1 MTGKHTSFRLFRS
14 LALFTTG
21 ALITVAC
28 TKVKVSWDQQA
39 SAAAPGTSPLPA
51 AVAPAIPQ
59 AAQPTLPPPTANQI
73 ADARG
78 LSRTFSQVA
87 EQVSPSVVAI
97 RVAKKQKIKVMRRG
111 NPFGRDLPF
120 HFGPFG
126 SPFGMPDGE
135 DDDGSDGGE
144 ERQGPVQ
151 RGAGS
156 GVVIDAKGYILT
168 NNHVVGE
175 ADDIKVQFIDGKELP
190 AKIVGTDSKS
200 DLAVIRVE
208 PKDYT
213 LKAARLG
220 DSEKLLV
227 GEWVMA
233 IGNPFGLDHTVTV
246 GVISAKGRSGI
257 GENRSS
263 YQDFLQTDA
272 SINPGNS
279 GGPLVNLSGEVIG
292 INTAIL
298 GPGGNIGIGFAVP
311 SDMAK
316 PIVSELLTSGKVHR
330 PFLGISMQPYEPDL
344 AKAMGGPEKGAL
356 VQGLTAGGPAEKAGV
371 RRGDII
377 TKVDGKPI
385 ANSRE
390 VQRQVLTHRV
400 GDSVALELWRDG
412 KLVTLGAK
420 AGELPSDDAP
430 PTAAVSDDASSTRAK
445 LGLGLQGL
453 TPQLAERLG
462 TKNAQGVVIGSIKP
476 GSPAAEAGLQRGDI
490 IAEIDRHP
498 VKSVDEATKLL
509 SVARPGGHVL
519 LIQRG
524 DNNVYVLI
532 RPNTP

>member
-1 MTGKHTSFRLFRS
+1 MTGKSTSFRLFRS

-39 SAAAPGTSPLPA
+39 SAAAPGAAAPA
-51 AVAPAIPQ
+51 AVAPLLPQ
-59 AAQPTLPPPTANQI
+59 TQAPSLPPPTPSQI
-73 ADARG
+73 ADARS

-111 NPFGRDLPF
+111 SPFGRELPF

-126 SPFGMPDGE
+126 SPFGMPDDDG
-135 DDDGSDGGE
+135 DDDGTE

-190 AKIVGTDSKS
+190 AKIVGTDSRS
-200 DLAVIRVE
+200 DLAVIRVD
-208 PKDYT
+208 PKDYS

-257 GENRSS
+257 GENRSN

-316 PIVSELLTSGKVHR
+316 PVVSELIASGKVHR
-330 PFLGISMQPYEPDL
+330 PFLGITMQPYEPDL

-356 VQGLTAGGPAEKAGV
+356 VQGLTGGGPAEKAGV

-377 TKVDGKPI
+377 TKVDGKAI

-400 GDSVALELWRDG
+400 GDPVALEIWRDG
-412 KLVTLGAK
+412 KMVTISAK
-420 AGELPSDDAP
+420 AGELPSDEAP
-430 PTAAVSDDASSTRAK
+430 AQSAGSTDDANSARAK
-445 LGLGLQGL
+445 LGLALQPL

-462 TKNAQGVVIGSIKP
+462 IKGGQGVVIGGVKP
-476 GSPAAEAGLQRGDI
+476 GSPAAEAGLHQGDV
-490 IAEIDRHP
+490 IAEVDRHP

-509 SVARPGGHVL
+509 GQARPGGHVL

-524 DNNVYVLI
+524 DSSVYILI
-532 RPNTP
+532 RPSTP

>member
-1 MTGKHTSFRLFRS
+1 MNGKPTTFRLFRS

-39 SAAAPGTSPLPA
+39 SAAAPGSQTA
-51 AVAPAIPQ
+51 AVVSPAVPP
-59 AAQPTLPPPTANQI
+59 ATQPSLPPPTANQI
-73 ADARG
+73 ADARS

-87 EQVSPSVVAI
+87 EQVSPSVVSI

-111 NPFGRDLPF
+111 NPFGREFPF

-126 SPFGMPDGE
+126 SPFGAPDEEG
-135 DDDGSDGGE
+135 DDDGGE

-151 RGAGS
+151 RGSGS
-156 GVVIDAKGYILT
+156 GVVIDTKGYILT
-168 NNHVVGE
+168 NNHVVGD
-175 ADDIKVQFIDGKELP
+175 ADDIKVQFIDGKELS
-190 AKIVGTDSKS
+190 AKIVGTDSRS

-208 PKDYT
+208 AKDYA
-213 LKAARLG
+213 LKAAKLG

-257 GENRSS
+257 GENRGN

-330 PFLGISMQPYEPDL
+330 PYLGISMQQYESEM
-344 AKAMGGPEKGAL
+344 AKAMGAPEKGAL
-356 VQGLTAGGPAEKAGV
+356 VQSLSAGGPADKAGI
-371 RRGDII
+371 RRGDVI

-385 ANSRE
+385 SNSRD

-400 GDSVALELWRDG
+400 GDAVALEVWRDG
-412 KLVTLGAK
+412 KMLTLSVK
-420 AGELPSDDAP
+420 AGELPSDDAGP
-430 PTAAVSDDASSTRAK
+430 VASNGAPDEASAAKAK
-445 LGLGLQGL
+445 LGLSMQSL

-462 TKNAQGVVIGSIKP
+462 VKNAQGVVISGVKP
-476 GSPAAEAGLQRGDI
+476 GSPASEAGLQRGDLI
-490 IAEIDRHP
+490 LEVDRHP
-498 VKSVDEATKLL
+498 VKTIEEATKHL
-509 SVARPGGHVL
+509 AAQRPGGHVL
-519 LIQRG
+519 LVQRG
-524 DNNVYVLI
+524 DSSVYILI
-532 RPNTP
+532 RPSAQ

>member
-1 MTGKHTSFRLFRS
+1 MNGKPTTFRLFRS

-39 SAAAPGTSPLPA
+39 SAAAPGGQA
-51 AVAPAIPQ
+51 VVAPAVPP

-73 ADARG
+73 ADARSM
-78 LSRTFSQVA
+78 SRTFSQVA
-87 EQVSPSVVAI
+87 EQVSPSVVSI

-111 NPFGRDLPF
+111 SPFGRELPF

-126 SPFGMPDGE
+126 SPFGMPDDDGE
-135 DDDGSDGGE
+135 DDGTE

-168 NNHVVGE
+168 NNHVVGD

-190 AKIVGTDSKS
+190 AKIVGTDSRS

-208 PKDYT
+208 AKDYA
-213 LKAARLG
+213 LKAAKLG

-257 GENRSS
+257 GENRGS

-330 PFLGISMQPYEPDL
+330 PYLGISMQPYESEM
-344 AKAMGGPEKGAL
+344 AKAMGAPEKGAL
-356 VQGLTAGGPAEKAGV
+356 VGGLNAGGPAEKAGV
-371 RRGDII
+371 RRGDVI

-385 ANSRE
+385 SNSRD

-400 GDSVALELWRDG
+400 GDAVSLEVWRDG
-412 KLVTLGAK
+412 KLLTVSAK
-420 AGELPSDDAP
+420 AGELPSDDASP
-430 PTAAVSDDASSTRAK
+430 PASAGATDEASQAKAK
-445 LGLGLQGL
+445 LGLSMQNL

-462 TKNAQGVVIGSIKP
+462 VKNAQGVVISGVKP
-476 GSPAAEAGLQRGDI
+476 GSPASEAGLQRGDLI
-490 IAEIDRHP
+490 LEVDRHP
-498 VKSVDEATKLL
+498 VRSIEEATKILG
-509 SVARPGGHVL
+509 AQRPGGHVL
-519 LIQRG
+519 LVQRG
-524 DNNVYVLI
+524 DNSVYILI
-532 RPNTP
+532 RPTAP

>member
-1 MTGKHTSFRLFRS
+1 MNGKHTSFRLFRS

-39 SAAAPGTSPLPA
+39 SAAAPGSPAPA
-51 AVAPAIPQ
+51 VVAPAVPS
-59 AAQPTLPPPTANQI
+59 AAQPSLPPPTPNQI

-87 EQVSPSVVAI
+87 EQVSPSVVSI
-97 RVAKKQKIKVMRRG
+97 RVAKKQKIKMMRRG

-126 SPFGMPDGE
+126 SPFGMPDDE
-135 DDDGSDGGE
+135 EDDGSGGGGE

-151 RGAGS
+151 RGSGS
-156 GVVIDAKGYILT
+156 GVVIDTKGYILT
-168 NNHVVGE
+168 NNHVVGD

-208 PKDYT
+208 TKDYA
-213 LKAARLG
+213 LKAAKLG

-257 GENRSS
+257 GENRSNF
-263 YQDFLQTDA
+263 QDFLQTDA

-279 GGPLVNLSGEVIG
+279 GGPLVNLAGEVIG

-330 PFLGISMQPYEPDL
+330 PYLGISMQPYEPDL
-344 AKAMGGPEKGAL
+344 AKAMGGPERGAL
-356 VQGLTAGGPAEKAGV
+356 VQGLSSGGPAEKAGI

-385 ANSRE
+385 INSRD

-400 GDSVALELWRDG
+400 GDSVSLELWRDG
-412 KLVTLGAK
+412 KLLTLSTK
-420 AGELPSDDAP
+420 TGELPSEDSA
-430 PTAAVSDDASSTRAK
+430 PTASAPDDASAARAK
-445 LGLGLQGL
+445 LGLSMQSL

-462 TKNAQGVVIGSIKP
+462 LKNGQGVVVSGIKP
-476 GSPAAEAGLQRGDI
+476 GSPASEAGLQRGDV
-490 IAEIDRHP
+490 IAEVDRHP
-498 VKSVDEATKLL
+498 VKTVDEANKLL
-509 SVARPGGHVL
+509 GAPRPGGHVL

-524 DNNVYVLI
+524 DNSVYILI
-532 RPNTP
+532 RPSTP